1 LLLILESMNS
11 PRENI
16 LKVLRRSG
24 MEKVPVDFVLCESQ
38 IDAFEKRKGHRD
50 YESDF
55 GLSHRSFEMDVQRN
69 FTFGPELYKR
79 EALPDSTVF
88 DEYGIG
94 HSRGSEYAF
103 HMTRMHHPLKGAGIN
118 EILDYPYPTV
128 PGGEL
133 LNITRKVKDLWSKGL
148 ASFAFMQMTVWEASW
163 YLRSMDEL
171 MVDMMMQDEKATALL
186 DKITEFAISKA
197 SAYASAGVDIL
208 SLGDD
213 IGTQKSIMMDVGLWE
228 AWLKPRLAKVID
240 SARQINPE
248 ILIFYHSCGYIL
260 PFIDQLIEIG
270 VDILNPVQP
279 ECMSFDEVHDLYGNR
294 LSFWGTL
301 GTQELLPFGTR
312 EEVLQTTISRLEKCG
327 EAGGLVIGPTH
338 MVEPEVPWENLL
350 AIMEGVGIFEQG
362 LNQDI

>member
-1 LLLILESMNS
+1 MIS

-24 MEKVPVDFVLCESQ
+24 MEKVPLDFVLCESQ
-38 IDAFEKRKGHRD
+38 IEEMERRTGHRD
-50 YESDF
+50 YESYF

-69 FTFGPELYKR
+69 FESGPELFKR
-79 EALPDSTVF
+79 ETLPDSTIF

-94 HSRGSEYAF
+94 HSKGSEYAF
-103 HMTRMHHPLKGAGIN
+103 HMTRMHHPLKGADLN

-128 PGGEL
+128 PEGEL
-133 LNITRKVKDLWSKGL
+133 LNITRRVRDLWTKGL

-171 MVDMMMQDEKATALL
+171 MVDMIMEDEKATALL
-186 DKITEFAISKA
+186 DHITQFAVSKA
-197 SAYASAGVDIL
+197 RTYAKAGVEIL

-213 IGTQKSIMMDVGLWE
+213 IGTQDSIMMDVGLWE
-228 AWLKPRLAKVID
+228 TWLKPRIAEVID
-240 SARQINPE
+240 SARQVNPD

-279 ECMSFDEVHDLYGNR
+279 ECMSFDEVHELYGDR

-312 EEVLQTTISRLEKCG
+312 EEVVQTTISRLEKCG

-338 MVEPEVPWENLL
+338 MVEPEVRWENLT
-350 AIMEGVGIFEQG
+350 AIIEGINIFEQSKA
-362 LNQDI
+362 